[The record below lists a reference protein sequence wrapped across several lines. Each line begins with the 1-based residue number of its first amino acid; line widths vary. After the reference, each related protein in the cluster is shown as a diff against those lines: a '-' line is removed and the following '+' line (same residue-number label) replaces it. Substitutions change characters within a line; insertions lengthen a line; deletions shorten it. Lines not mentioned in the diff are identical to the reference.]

1 VEHLANP
8 MVLTGAWV
16 AQVMTEEQ
24 MKLHE
29 GSPHV
34 KAIHLGHT
42 GDSLFF
48 SYLGSHFVVFVLDS
62 GVAPLAGYALASVLC
77 RHGSS

>member
-1 VEHLANP
+1 MEHRANP

-34 KAIHLGHT
+34 KAIHLGHI
-42 GDSLFF
+42 GVSLFF
-48 SYLGSHFVVFVLDS
+48 SYFGSHFIF
-62 GVAPLAGYALASVLC
+62 Y
-77 RHGSS
+77 

>member
-1 VEHLANP
+1 MALILYRRWHWHTYLEMLLWRFSYIRFWRLLPAVEHLANP

-34 KAIHLGHT
+34 KAIHLGHI
-42 GDSLFF
+42 
-48 SYLGSHFVVFVLDS
+48 
-62 GVAPLAGYALASVLC
+62 GV
-77 RHGSS
+77 

>member
-1 VEHLANP
+1 MVLTYRRWHWHTYSETLLGRLSYIRFWMPLPAVKHLANP

-34 KAIHLGHT
+34 KAIHLGHI
-42 GDSLFF
+42 
-48 SYLGSHFVVFVLDS
+48 
-62 GVAPLAGYALASVLC
+62 GV
-77 RHGSS
+77 

>member
-1 VEHLANP
+1 

-29 GSPHV
+29 GSPRV
-34 KAIHLGHT
+34 KAIHLGRT

-48 SYLGSHFVVFVLDS
+48 SYL
-62 GVAPLAGYALASVLC
+62 APIFMFD
-77 RHGSS
+77 